1 VALLTAITA
10 LLSSL
15 LLVQGQSPRTS
26 EYQLKAVFLFNFAQ
40 FVDWPPSATQ
50 DSQPPQPPQPP
61 LLIGI
66 LGDDPFG
73 TFLDETVRGE
83 RVGARPIQVR
93 RYRRIA
99 DIEACNILFISRS
112 ESERV
117 PEILSAVKNRPVL
130 TVSDGDGF
138 ASQGG
143 IIEFFTDKSRIRL
156 RINLDAAEAANLTI
170 SSKLLRVAEVVRTP
184 KR

>member
-1 VALLTAITA
+1 MALLTAITA
-10 LLSSL
+10 LISSL

-50 DSQPPQPPQPP
+50 DSQPSQPP

-73 TFLDETVRGE
+73 TFIDETVRGE

-143 IIEFFTDKSRIRL
+143 IIEFFTDKSRIRI
-156 RINLDAAEAANLTI
+156 RINLDAAQAANLTI

>member
-1 VALLTAITA
+1 MALLTAITA
-10 LLSSL
+10 LMSSL
-15 LLVQGQSPRTS
+15 LLVQGESPRTS
-26 EYQLKAVFLFNFAQ
+26 EYQLKAVFLFNFVQ
-40 FVDWPPSATQ
+40 FVDWPPSAAQ
-50 DSQPPQPPQPP
+50 DSQPP

-73 TFLDETVRGE
+73 SFLDETVRGE
-83 RVGARPIQVR
+83 RVGARSIQVR

-99 DIEACNILFISRS
+99 DIEACNILFNSRS

-143 IIEFFTDKSRIRL
+143 IIQFFTDKNRIRI

>member
-1 VALLTAITA
+1 VAFLTAITA
-10 LLSSL
+10 LMSSL

-26 EYQLKAVFLFNFAQ
+26 EYQLKAVFLFNFMQ
-40 FVDWPPSATQ
+40 FVDWPPSAPQ
-50 DSQPPQPPQPP
+50 DSQPPQPPPP
-61 LLIGI
+61 LLIGV

-112 ESERV
+112 ESEQV
-117 PEILSAVKNRPVL
+117 PEILSLLKNRPVL
-130 TVSDGDGF
+130 TVSDGDEF

-143 IIEFFTDKSRIRL
+143 MIQFFTDKNRIRI

-184 KR
+184 RR

>member
-1 VALLTAITA
+1 MALM
-10 LLSSL
+10 SSL
-15 LLVQGQSPRTS
+15 LLVQGESPRTS
-26 EYQLKAVFLFNFAQ
+26 EYQLKAVFLFNFVQ
-40 FVDWPPSATQ
+40 FVDWPPSAPQ
-50 DSQPPQPPQPP
+50 DSQPPPP

-73 TFLDETVRGE
+73 AFLDETVRGE
-83 RVGARPIQVR
+83 RLGARPIQVR

-99 DIEACNILFISRS
+99 DIEECNILFISRS
-112 ESERV
+112 ENERV
-117 PEILSAVKNRPVL
+117 AEILSAVKNRPVL

-143 IIEFFTDKSRIRL
+143 IIQFFTDKNRIRI
-156 RINLDAAEAANLTI
+156 RINLDAAQAANLTI